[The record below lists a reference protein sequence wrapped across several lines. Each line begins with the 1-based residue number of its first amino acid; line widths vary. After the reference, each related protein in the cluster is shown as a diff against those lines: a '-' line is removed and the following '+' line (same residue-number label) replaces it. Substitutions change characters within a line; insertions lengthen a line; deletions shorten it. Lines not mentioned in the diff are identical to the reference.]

1 MIHINVTRYDRV
13 SILRFD
19 CIHCEKSRFF
29 VVASQEWYGRIG
41 TCLKCG
47 EQFGDDEW
55 LARPFAR
62 GWRKENIA
70 NAKKVFRQRKGIA
83 SDQKA
88 ANTAV
93 MFTIG
98 QKVVVTGDEHG
109 ILTGQDLEPVR
120 GKTGVVE
127 SQMDEKGAF
136 WWVKIEGDLYLCY
149 NKEIKAV

>member
-1 MIHINVTRYDRV
+1 M
-13 SILRFD
+13 
-19 CIHCEKSRFF
+19 
-29 VVASQEWYGRIG
+29 G

-62 GWRKENIA
+62 GWRKVNIE
-70 NAKKVFRQRKGIA
+70 NAKKVFRRFKGID
-83 SDQKA
+83 SDQKN
-88 ANTAV
+88 ANTPP

-109 ILTGQDLEPVR
+109 ILTGQELEPVR
-120 GKTGVVE
+120 GKTGTVE
-127 SQMDEKGAF
+127 GRMDEEGAF
-136 WWVKIEGDLYLCY
+136 WWVGIEGDLFLCY